1 MNDVVLPTLHGI
13 SLFSGIA
20 GLDLGL
26 EHILPQSK
34 TICYVEGEI
43 FNAKILFQKMQ
54 KGELSHAPIYSD
66 VRTFPSVAHNFSE
79 KVDFITAGFPC
90 QPFSQAGR
98 LKGTNDK
105 RWLWD
110 SILQTIKQTRPSFI
124 FLENVSNLLNEW
136 EAFDEISKSLSEIG
150 FNLEWANVRASDVG
164 ANHQRNRLF
173 IFAYKPGKLSNL
185 ILTNPDSKRRKK
197 SYSTKVSKNK
207 GFFSRDCNEF
217 TNPNRL
223 STTMRGNR
231 SNTKEC
237 GTQRTYDTSRS
248 EYLQREKHIV
258 KTRLSS
264 SITNP
269 TQDGKSIMSLGNE
282 EGRLFQQPKS
292 NFEPSW
298 WGGKPPFSPI
308 CGVDDGISYGM
319 DRIRSLGNAVVPF
332 QASQAYYHLIERAII
347 GISKS

>member
-1 MNDVVLPTLHGI
+1 MNDVVLPTLYGI
-13 SLFSGIA
+13 SLFSGIG
-20 GLDLGL
+20 GLDLGV

-90 QPFSQAGR
+90 QPFSLAGR

-110 SILQTIKQTRPSFI
+110 SILQTIKQTRPSFL

-164 ANHQRNRLF
+164 ANHKRNRLF
-173 IFAYKPGKLSNL
+173 IFAYRAGKLSNL
-185 ILTNPDSKRRKK
+185 ILTNPHSKRRDKNVKK
-197 SYSTKVSKNK
+197 LRWRQLDTLWE
-207 GFFSRDCNEF
+207 GITI

-237 GTQRTYDTSRS
+237 GNQRTYDTSRS

-269 TQDGKSIMSLGNE
+269 THDGKSIMCLGNE

>member
-1 MNDVVLPTLHGI
+1 MNDMVLPTLHGI
-13 SLFSGIA
+13 SLFSGIG
-20 GLDLGL
+20 GLDLGV

-110 SILQTIKQTRPSFI
+110 SILQTIKQTRPSFL

-173 IFAYKPGKLSNL
+173 IFAYRAGKLSNL
-185 ILTNPDSKRRKK
+185 ILTNPNRKRRTK
-197 SYSTKVSKNK
+197 SYSSKVSKNK
-207 GFFSRDCNEF
+207 AFFSGACNEF
-217 TNPNRL
+217 TNPNH
-223 STTMRGNR
+223 N
-231 SNTKEC
+231 
-237 GTQRTYDTSRS
+237 
-248 EYLQREKHIV
+248 
-258 KTRLSS
+258 
-264 SITNP
+264 
-269 TQDGKSIMSLGNE
+269 GKSIMLIRNE
-282 EGRLFQQPKS
+282 EGRGFQQPKS

-308 CGVDDGISYGM
+308 CRVDDGISYGM
-319 DRIRSLGNAVVPF
+319 DRLRSLGNAVVPL
-332 QASQAYYHLIERAII
+332 QASQAYYHLIQRAII
-347 GISKS
+347 GVSKS

>member
-1 MNDVVLPTLHGI
+1 MNDVVLPTLYGI
-13 SLFSGIA
+13 SLFSGIG
-20 GLDLGL
+20 GLDLGV

-90 QPFSQAGR
+90 QPFSLAGR

-110 SILQTIKQTRPSFI
+110 SILQTIKQTRPSFL

-164 ANHQRNRLF
+164 ANHKRNRLF
-173 IFAYKPGKLSNL
+173 IFAYRPGKLSNL
-185 ILTNPDSKRRKK
+185 ILTNPHSKRRDKNVKK
-197 SYSTKVSKNK
+197 L
-207 GFFSRDCNEF
+207 RW
-217 TNPNRL
+217 RQL
-223 STTMRGNR
+223 
-231 SNTKEC
+231 
-237 GTQRTYDTSRS
+237 DTLW
-248 EYLQREKHIV
+248 EGI
-258 KTRLSS
+258 T
-264 SITNP
+264 ITNP
-269 TQDGKSIMSLGNE
+269 THDGKSIMCLGNE

-332 QASQAYYHLIERAII
+332 QASQAYYHLI
-347 GISKS
+347 